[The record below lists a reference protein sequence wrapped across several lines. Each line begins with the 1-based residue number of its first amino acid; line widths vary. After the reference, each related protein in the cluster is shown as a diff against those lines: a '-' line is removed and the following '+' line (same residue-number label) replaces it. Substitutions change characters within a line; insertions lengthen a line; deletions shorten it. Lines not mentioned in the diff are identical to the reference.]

1 MIPLKTN
8 NFNHMKTLAEHILD
22 IAQNSVRAK
31 ATLIEIIVEESK
43 KSDLWTLT
51 ITDNGCGMEE
61 DMVKR
66 ATDPFF
72 TSRTTRKVGLGLA
85 LLQQNTSAA
94 GGTVRIKSKP
104 GEGTVLKAEF
114 QLSHIDRPPVG
125 NIGETLYL
133 LFLGY
138 TTGELQY
145 EHKCEKGTFS
155 IRSSELHDALGE
167 VPLQNKEVRDGVIEL
182 IKTNL
187 EEIGA
192 TK

>member
-1 MIPLKTN
+1 
-8 NFNHMKTLAEHILD
+8 MKTLAEHILD

-31 ATLIEIIVEESK
+31 ATLIEVIVAENK
-43 KSDLWTLT
+43 KNDLWTLT

-61 DMVKR
+61 ENVKR

-85 LLQQNTSAA
+85 LLQQNTIAA
-94 GGTVRIKSKP
+94 GGKLSITSELGK
-104 GEGTVLKAEF
+104 GTYLKAEF
-114 QLSHIDRPPVG
+114 QLSHVDRPPLG
-125 NIGETLYL
+125 NIAESLYL

-138 TTGELQY
+138 TTGELHY
-145 EHKCEKGTFS
+145 EHKCERATFS
-155 IRSSELHDALGE
+155 IRSSELRDALGE
-167 VPLQNKEVRDGVIEL
+167 VPLQNKEVRDGVMEL

>member
-1 MIPLKTN
+1 MR
-8 NFNHMKTLAEHILD
+8 TLAEHILD

-31 ATLIEIIVEESK
+31 ATLIEIIVDESK
-43 KSDLWTLT
+43 KNDLWTFT
-51 ITDNGCGMEE
+51 ITDNGCGMDEE
-61 DMVKR
+61 MIKR

-94 GGTVRIKSKP
+94 GGRLTIKSKP
-104 GEGTVLKAEF
+104 GKGTVLKAEF
-114 QLSHIDRPPVG
+114 QLSHVDRPPVG
-125 NIGETLYL
+125 NISETLYL

-145 EHKCEKGTFS
+145 EHKCEKAKFNIS
-155 IRSSELHDALGE
+155 SSELREALGE
-167 VPLQNKEVRDGVIEL
+167 VSLQNREVRDGVIEL

-187 EEIGA
+187 DEIGA

>member
-1 MIPLKTN
+1 
-8 NFNHMKTLAEHILD
+8 MKTLAEHILD
-22 IAQNSVRAK
+22 ITQNSVRAK

-43 KSDLWTLT
+43 KNDLWTLT
-51 ITDNGCGMEE
+51 ITDNGCGMDEE
-61 DMVKR
+61 MVKR

-94 GGTVRIKSKP
+94 GGNLKIESKP

-114 QLSHIDRPPVG
+114 RLTHVDRPPVG
-125 NIGETLYL
+125 NIGESLYL

-138 TTGELQY
+138 KTGELRY
-145 EHKCEKGTFS
+145 EHMCEKGTFNIS
-155 IRSSELHDALGE
+155 SSELREALGD
-167 VPLQNKEVRDGVIEL
+167 VPLQNKEVRDGIIEL

-192 TK
+192 TR